1 MSTIS
6 PDALIHPGVRLGQGA
21 SVDSWVI
28 LGYPVAGATET
39 ALVIGRNA
47 VIRSHTIIYAG
58 STIGDDFQTGHGAL
72 IREDNEI
79 GDAVSVGS
87 HSVIEHHVRLANG
100 VRIHTGAFVPEFSV
114 LEEDAWVGPHV
125 TFTNATYPRSR
136 DAKETLRG
144 PHLMRGAKIG
154 ANASLLPGV
163 VIGVDALVG
172 AGSVV
177 TQDVPD
183 RMIVAGN
190 PATVIGS
197 IDDVEAYQSH
207 AVGLAG
213 EVR

>member
-1 MSTIS
+1 MTRID
-6 PDALIHPGVRLGQGA
+6 PNATVFPGVRLGEDA
-21 SVDSWVI
+21 TIDPWVI
-28 LGYPVAGATET
+28 LGYQVPGTAET
-39 ALVIGRNA
+39 ALVIGRDA
-47 VIRSHTIIYAG
+47 VIRSHTVIYAG
-58 STIGDDFQTGHGAL
+58 STIGDAFRSGHGAL

-87 HSVIEHHVRLANG
+87 HSVIEHHVRLSNG
-100 VRIHTGAFVPEFSV
+100 VRIHTGAFIPEYSV
-114 LEEDAWVGPHV
+114 LEEDAWVGPHA
-125 TFTNATYPRSR
+125 TLTNATYPRSK
-136 DAKETLRG
+136 DVKETLRG

-177 TQDVPD
+177 TRDVPD
-183 RMIVAGN
+183 RTIVAGN
-190 PATVIGS
+190 PAVVIGS
-197 IDDVEAYQSH
+197 IDDVEAYRSN